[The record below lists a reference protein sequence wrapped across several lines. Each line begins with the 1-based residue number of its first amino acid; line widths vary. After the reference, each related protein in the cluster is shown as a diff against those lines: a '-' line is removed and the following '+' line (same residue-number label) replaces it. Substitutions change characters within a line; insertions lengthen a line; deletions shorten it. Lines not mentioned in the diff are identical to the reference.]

1 MRLKSDLL
9 FQSGSADIS
18 QEGKRQIGK
27 IAKILVSKLQEEKY
41 IMAIDTVFIE
51 GHTDN
56 KPISG
61 AYKNGRSWT
70 NKELSSQR
78 AINTFSEMNFETNN
92 EILSLRNIK
101 NKSLLSYSGYAETRP
116 LCFEDSDECRNKN
129 RRIEFYFT
137 VNTPE
142 IKKIKV

>member
-1 MRLKSDLL
+1 M
-9 FQSGSADIS
+9 
-18 QEGKRQIGK
+18 
-27 IAKILVSKLQEEKY
+27 
-41 IMAIDTVFIE
+41 
-51 GHTDN
+51 
-56 KPISG
+56 
-61 AYKNGRSWT
+61 
-70 NKELSSQR
+70 SSQR

-142 IKKIKV
+142 IKKINE